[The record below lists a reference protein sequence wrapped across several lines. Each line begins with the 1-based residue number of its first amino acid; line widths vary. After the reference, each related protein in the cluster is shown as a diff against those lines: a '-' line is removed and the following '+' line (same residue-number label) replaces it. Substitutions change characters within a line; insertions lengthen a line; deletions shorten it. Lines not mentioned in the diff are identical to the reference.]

1 MHLGDGGAGV
11 VVHPGVYGGCAPA
24 RQSGLPGRERFV
36 QSLTRSI
43 FRVASLAIIQLSMG
57 FPVDFS
63 TTAYILYFY
72 ASYLRRLSQSIS
84 GHNNDSK
91 VNSEMRLHYA

>member
-1 MHLGDGGAGV
+1 M
-11 VVHPGVYGGCAPA
+11 VHPGVYGGCAPA
-24 RQSGLPGRERFV
+24 RQSGLTGRERFV

-63 TTAYILYFY
+63 T
-72 ASYLRRLSQSIS
+72 YLRRLSQSIS
-84 GHNNDSK
+84 SHNNNSK
-91 VNSEMRLHYA
+91 VDSQMR

>member
-1 MHLGDGGAGV
+1 MHLGDGDGGV

-24 RQSGLPGRERFV
+24 RQSGLTGRERFV

-57 FPVDFS
+57 SPVDFS
-63 TTAYILYFY
+63 RTAYIYYMFMY
-72 ASYLRRLSQSIS
+72 HI
-84 GHNNDSK
+84 
-91 VNSEMRLHYA
+91 

>member
-1 MHLGDGGAGV
+1 M
-11 VVHPGVYGGCAPA
+11 VHPGVYGGCAPA
-24 RQSGLPGRERFV
+24 RQSGLAPGV

>member
-1 MHLGDGGAGV
+1 M
-11 VVHPGVYGGCAPA
+11 VHPGVYGGCAPA
-24 RQSGLPGRERFV
+24 RQSGLTPGV